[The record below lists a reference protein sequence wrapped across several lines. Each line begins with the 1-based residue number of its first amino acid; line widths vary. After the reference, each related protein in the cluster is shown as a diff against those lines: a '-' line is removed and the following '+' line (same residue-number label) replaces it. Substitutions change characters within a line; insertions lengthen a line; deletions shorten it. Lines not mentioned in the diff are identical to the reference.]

1 MQNSILPIDA
11 CFKVDNSTIISAEII
26 EKFSGVVVTSDT
38 NPLNNEKRVERCY
51 KQLISSLPDG
61 STFKIFMT
69 LDVSLHSNHKE
80 IVSLCLEKF
89 FPLFRLFEENKIPL
103 YISPKSFCDSNKKVI
118 SEEKKEKSFI
128 KHSLPKIINNFP
140 NLILILED
148 ITTKKG
154 INFVS
159 NVHPS
164 EKKIYAIISPLSL
177 KLAEKAKNTHEVLNS
192 PHFRFFFGT
201 VKNDKADY
209 SMEVY
214 KSYLK
219 ASLNTQRLEYLMKKF
234 TTNFQILF
242 KNPSDS

>member
-80 IVSLCLEKF
+80 IVRWYTKGSFFAGRLKIGTLLPLNEPSLCLEKF

-148 ITTKKG
+148 ITT
-154 INFVS
+154 
-159 NVHPS
+159 
-164 EKKIYAIISPLSL
+164 
-177 KLAEKAKNTHEVLNS
+177 
-192 PHFRFFFGT
+192 
-201 VKNDKADY
+201 
-209 SMEVY
+209 
-214 KSYLK
+214 
-219 ASLNTQRLEYLMKKF
+219 
-234 TTNFQILF
+234 
-242 KNPSDS
+242 